1 MSHLK
6 QQVQADLKTLKSLD
20 LDILPARI
28 YYSEMLKLFTI
39 LWGSFL
45 SVQLIAAKAINTM
58 GVWQDYFQRYAE
70 HESSIIGKMLLGCIV
85 SSFVISLFLLSR
97 IKLYVIFKHQIRDSL
112 QTGRLLTRKMRQI
125 ACVFYGLFAFFIF
138 LCTLFCDPDV
148 TLFAAIGAIIFTA
161 LASQFLIGMEL
172 TRVGVGVLL
181 EAVSALFGKNEKS
194 ERNIP

>member
-1 MSHLK
+1 MSYLK
-6 QQVQADLKTLKSLD
+6 QQIQADLKTLKSLD

-28 YYSEMLKLFTI
+28 YYREMLKLFTI

-45 SVQLIAAKAINTM
+45 GIQLIAAKAINTM

-70 HESSIIGKMLLGCIV
+70 HESSIIGKMWLGCIV

-112 QTGRLLTRKMRQI
+112 QTGLLLTRKMRQM
-125 ACVFYGLFAFFIF
+125 ACIFYGLFVFFIF
-138 LCTLFCDPDV
+138 PCTLFCDPDV
-148 TLFAAIGAIIFTA
+148 TLFAALGAFIFTA

-172 TRVGVGVLL
+172 TRIGVGVLL
-181 EAVSALFGKNEKS
+181 EAVSALFNKNEKS
-194 ERNIP
+194 ERSIT

>member
-6 QQVQADLKTLKSLD
+6 QKIQSDLNTLQSLD
-20 LDILPARI
+20 LDVLPAKI
-28 YYSEMLKLFTI
+28 YYREMLKLFMI
-39 LWGSFL
+39 LWGGFL
-45 SVQLIAAKAINTM
+45 GVQLIAAKAINKM
-58 GVWQDYFQRYAE
+58 GVWQDYFERYAE
-70 HESSIIGKMLLGCIV
+70 HESSIYGKMWLGCII

-97 IKLYVIFKHQIRDSL
+97 IKLYVIFKYQIRQHL
-112 QTGRLLTRKMRQI
+112 QTGLLLTRKMHQM

-138 LCTLFCDPDV
+138 PCTLFCDPDV